1 MSEKETMARD
11 STAFGVHETGGGGMM
26 SSTLSAREL
35 NATAITELQKKALV
49 RIVDDDEGLRVSYRF
64 LLEGEGWF
72 VRCYESAEDFLEN
85 DCPFFPGCIILDVR
99 MPGMS
104 GLELQRFLEKQAMRP
119 RIVFVSAHGSIPMAV
134 KAVKDGAVDFLTKPV
149 DEHVLIATI
158 EEAVRKD
165 FSDRVQFER
174 RQEDLRAWRRLTV
187 REAQIAGEIVQG
199 HPNKVIADHLGI
211 SERTVQQHRANVF
224 HKLEVGS
231 AAELAT
237 LASRLGIVF

>member
-1 MSEKETMARD
+1 M
-11 STAFGVHETGGGGMM
+11 
-26 SSTLSAREL
+26 
-35 NATAITELQKKALV
+35 
-49 RIVDDDEGLRVSYRF
+49 
-64 LLEGEGWF
+64 LEGEGWF

>member
-1 MSEKETMARD
+1 
-11 STAFGVHETGGGGMM
+11 
-26 SSTLSAREL
+26 
-35 NATAITELQKKALV
+35 
-49 RIVDDDEGLRVSYRF
+49 
-64 LLEGEGWF
+64 
-72 VRCYESAEDFLEN
+72 
-85 DCPFFPGCIILDVR
+85 
-99 MPGMS
+99 
-104 GLELQRFLEKQAMRP
+104 MRP